1 MRPRQQPA
9 HRTCLHT
16 ANIGAGDVHPD
27 QTSPARVSTKT
38 VRAVILHGP
47 RNAPLERRLRRGILQ
62 SVFVLLVRRLR
73 PTAPMVYI
81 AAPDTTTQNTPKPTP
96 VNASEDVD
104 DGANAPVVD
113 AFEVLMVEEPS
124 PFAAEPQGAVV
135 VVVVGAV
142 VVVDVVDVVDVGA
155 VEVVVDVDAV
165 VDVVVVV
172 VGAVVDVGV
181 VVDVDVD
188 GTVVVVEPVGPVVLV
203 VDVGTDDVVVVLA
216 GVVEVDEVHCVV
228 DVVEGVELVV
238 VVVVGELVEGL
249 VEVEVLDVL
258 VAAALTGVSDCAV
271 VTKLPNAGIS
281 GSTTSSKFPVRD
293 GTRSLVASVDRK
305 AKSCPTTVVPA

>member
-1 MRPRQQPA
+1 M
-9 HRTCLHT
+9 
-16 ANIGAGDVHPD
+16 D
-27 QTSPARVSTKT
+27 
-38 VRAVILHGP
+38 
-47 RNAPLERRLRRGILQ
+47 AP
-62 SVFVLLVRRLR
+62 S
-73 PTAPMVYI
+73 AP
-81 AAPDTTTQNTPKPTP
+81 
-96 VNASEDVD
+96 
-104 DGANAPVVD
+104 APVTVSPIIESAATVCSSAESD
-113 AFEVLMVEEPS
+113 VCDWTAVSWAISVMNEVGS
-124 PFAAEPQGAVV
+124 
-135 VVVVGAV
+135 VGS
-142 VVVDVVDVVDVGA
+142 VGSWFSNWA
-155 VEVVVDVDAV
+155 TRSWRNVWELSSWFKPLALD
-165 VDVVVVV
+165 
-172 VGAVVDVGV
+172 
-181 VVDVDVD
+181 
-188 GTVVVVEPVGPVVLV
+188 VVVVEPVGPVVLV

-305 AKSCPTTVVPA
+305 AKSCPTPVVPA

>member
-1 MRPRQQPA
+1 
-9 HRTCLHT
+9 
-16 ANIGAGDVHPD
+16 
-27 QTSPARVSTKT
+27 
-38 VRAVILHGP
+38 
-47 RNAPLERRLRRGILQ
+47 
-62 SVFVLLVRRLR
+62 
-73 PTAPMVYI
+73 MVYI

-181 VVDVDVD
+181 VDVVDVDVD
-188 GTVVVVEPVGPVVLV
+188 VEGTVVVVEPVGPVVLV